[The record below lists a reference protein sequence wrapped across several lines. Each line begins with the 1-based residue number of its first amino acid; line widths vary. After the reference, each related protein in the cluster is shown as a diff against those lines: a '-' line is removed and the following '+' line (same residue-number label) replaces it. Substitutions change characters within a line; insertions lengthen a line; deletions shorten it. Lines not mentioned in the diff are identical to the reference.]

1 MKAHTASEWLDLTA
15 DLLLFLSGLLLL
27 IDFAPRDLFPSQR
40 ANRQA
45 VAILRAQRN
54 LLGDLPVGLSA
65 QGQTPTEA
73 ISHDPQ
79 TVTALVAL
87 IKQQSDLAH
96 TVDWS
101 RAVGVGY
108 SAISIPVAQ
117 NKLDAFHPLY
127 VTMLPRPNTTAFELA
142 PVGQLEDLDRWLS
155 RWHQNSLTAA
165 AAILLAIGFLLQLLT
180 RITRWRHNEN

>member
-1 MKAHTASEWLDLTA
+1 MKAHTVAEWFDVTG

-27 IDFAPRDLFPSQR
+27 IDFAPRDIFPSQR
-40 ANRQA
+40 ANLQA
-45 VAILRAQRN
+45 VATLRTKHN
-54 LLGDLPVGLSA
+54 LLSELPVGVHA
-65 QGQTPTEA
+65 QGRTTTETIA
-73 ISHDPQ
+73 NDPQ
-79 TVTALVAL
+79 TVTKLITL

-108 SAISIPVAQ
+108 SVISIPVDQ

-127 VTMLPRPNTTAFELA
+127 ITLLPPLNATVFELV

-155 RWHQNSLTAA
+155 RWHQSSLTIAA
-165 AAILLAIGFLLQLLT
+165 AVLLTVGFLMQLLS
-180 RITRWRHNEN
+180 RLIRWRHNEA